1 MGDLHQVVTPENVE
15 LDYEIA
21 GIGSRFF
28 ALTIDLTIQGLLLVG
43 IGYGLSLTDLA
54 GLKLD
59 QQIKDLPHS
68 LLGAGLIFLLTLV
81 WLGYYIILETVWNG
95 QTIGKR
101 ALHIRVRKELGYA
114 PNFWDIALRNILRL
128 VDFLP
133 FGFAIGFLTMF
144 CNKNAKRLGDY
155 AAGTIVIK
163 ELPRKKLNQY
173 LNTAIPDSPIP
184 DASGG
189 ETFSW
194 LEPLLAR
201 LTQRE
206 YLMMTNLQSRQAQLT
221 NYPELALET
230 LGKIL
235 TKAPEINAPTLKP
248 DEAPRI
254 LTELI
259 RRYEKA
265 YFE

>member
-28 ALTIDLTIQGLLLVG
+28 ALTIDLSIQGLLSVG
-43 IGYGLSLTDLA
+43 IGYGLSLADLA

-59 QQIKDLPHS
+59 EKIKDLPHS
-68 LLGAGLIFLLTLV
+68 LIGAGLILLLTLV
-81 WLGYYIILETVWNG
+81 WLGYYIILETAWNG

-101 ALHIRVRKELGYA
+101 ALNIRVRKELGYT
-114 PNFWDIALRNILRL
+114 PNFWDITLRNIIRL
-128 VDFLP
+128 IDFLP
-133 FGFAIGFLTMF
+133 FGFAIGFITMF

-155 AAGTIVIK
+155 AAGTIVVK
-163 ELPRKKLNQY
+163 ELPRKKLNRY
-173 LNTAIPDSPIP
+173 LNVETPGSPTPDGAG
-184 DASGG
+184 DEA
-189 ETFSW
+189 FSW
-194 LEPLLAR
+194 LEPLPAR
-201 LTQRE
+201 LTQRD
-206 YLMMTNLQSRQAQLT
+206 YLIMTNLQSRRAQLT

-230 LGKIL
+230 VGKIL
-235 TKAPEINAPTLKP
+235 TKTPEINAPALKP
-248 DEAPRI
+248 DEAPLI